1 MMFRAGAKS
10 QVVAFRGIDTERKEK
25 MGKYVVL
32 SLIVGSILLF
42 GTASADN
49 TSAEKAAVTDAE
61 TWLKLV
67 DQSEYSS
74 SWDEAAEYFKQAV
87 TKKQWEQSIQAVRKP
102 LGKII
107 SRKLKSKNYMTSLP
121 GAPDGKYVVIQFET
135 SFENKNHAIETV
147 TTLLDKDGKW
157 RAAGYYIK

>member
-1 MMFRAGAKS
+1 
-10 QVVAFRGIDTERKEK
+10 

-32 SLIVGSILLF
+32 SLIIGSILLF

-49 TSAEKAAVTDAE
+49 TSAEKAAVADAK

-67 DQSEYSS
+67 DQREYSS
-74 SWDEAAEYFKQAV
+74 SWDEAAEYFKKAV

-102 LGKII
+102 LGKTI

-121 GAPDGKYVVIQFET
+121 GAPDGEYVVIQFET
-135 SFENKNHAIETV
+135 SFENKNYAIETV
-147 TTLLDKDGKW
+147 TPMLDKDGKW
-157 RAAGYYIK
+157 RVSGYYIK